1 MLKILRLVFSSG
13 IGNSIFLVEWGRL
26 NIQRIYKPRKM
37 LIIIPVDPTRPD
49 EGRVQCLNSVCSHN
63 HLFEHVTVCIQT
75 GFMEGFC
82 WGAPLKTQ
90 YLSFSPVVK
99 AIQLVEKLQHC
110 PLNLALSTT
119 VTLIPGQYFHT

>member
-1 MLKILRLVFSSG
+1 MRAGSNVSILFVA
-13 IGNSIFLVEWGRL
+13 ITTYL
-26 NIQRIYKPRKM
+26 N
-37 LIIIPVDPTRPD
+37 T
-49 EGRVQCLNSVCSHN
+49 N
-63 HLFEHVTVCIQT
+63 TVCIQT

-110 PLNLALSTT
+110 PLNLPLSAT
-119 VTLIPGQYFHT
+119 VTLIPGQYFHTRSHGEDLHEISHSLAEHL